1 MGDGRAPTPRRRRNQ
16 EGLHGLGATCLSLAN
31 GSEARCPTIFPAP
44 PGLGATF
51 NRTLLRAIGDAI
63 STEARAYNNFGGNRG
78 YQNRATDTTIWQ
90 VRNHALPT
98 HPPARH

>member
-1 MGDGRAPTPRRRRNQ
+1 MSEERFDH
-16 EGLHGLGATCLSLAN
+16 LLLSVATNTS
-31 GSEARCPTIFPAP
+31 GVRCPTIFAAP
-44 PGLGATF
+44 PTLASSW
-51 NRTLLRAIGDAI
+51 NKTLLRDIGDAI

-90 VRNHALPT
+90 VRNHAPPT